1 MIKLGIVG
9 VTGLVGNKI
18 FEILK
23 EENLAQDVELFLMAS
38 EKSSNKKVFY
48 YGKIFDIF
56 ELNEKCLDF
65 GLDYVIFSAGDA
77 ISKVWAKRFVEKGTV
92 VIDNTN
98 AFRKDEEIPLVV
110 PEINSDK
117 LSNETM
123 LISNPNCSTI
133 QLAVVVD
140 VLMKMSKVKKIV
152 VSTYQ
157 SVSGAGRKA
166 LNDFKFNTGEYFPV
180 NIHENIIAE
189 IGSVDE
195 DGFCTEERKI
205 MFELNKILDS
215 KFEVVAT
222 AVRVPVLYTHGESVY
237 VEFEDDFDVNELKKE
252 LQKVEHLRVDDLF
265 YSKDAINSNKT
276 FVCRIKQ
283 QNKKSVS
290 FFIFADNLRR
300 GAAFNAVGILK
311 RLIKLKNQH

>member
-1 MIKLGIVG
+1 MVKLGIVG

-18 FEILK
+18 LEILK

-38 EKSSNKKVFY
+38 EKSCNKKVFY

-65 GLDYVIFSAGDA
+65 GLDYVIFSAGDE
-77 ISKVWAKRFVEKGTV
+77 ISKVWAKRFVEKRTV

-98 AFRKDEEIPLVV
+98 AFRKNEEVPLIV
-110 PEINSDK
+110 PEINADK

-166 LNDFKFNTGEYFPV
+166 LNDFKFDTGDYFPV

-237 VEFEDDFDVNELKKE
+237 VEF
-252 LQKVEHLRVDDLF
+252 
-265 YSKDAINSNKT
+265 
-276 FVCRIKQ
+276 
-283 QNKKSVS
+283 
-290 FFIFADNLRR
+290 
-300 GAAFNAVGILK
+300 
-311 RLIKLKNQH
+311 

>member
-18 FEILK
+18 LEILK

-38 EKSSNKKVFY
+38 EKSCNKKVFY

-65 GLDYVIFSAGDA
+65 GLDYVIFSAGDE

-98 AFRKDEEIPLVV
+98 AFRKNEEVPLIV
-110 PEINSDK
+110 PEINADK
-117 LSNETM
+117 LSNGTL

-140 VLMKMSKVKKIV
+140 VLMKMSKVKKTV

-166 LNDFKFNTGEYFPV
+166 LNDFKFDTGDYFPV

-189 IGSVDE
+189 IGTVDE
-195 DGFCTEERKI
+195 EGFCTEERKI

-237 VEFEDDFDVNELKKE
+237 VEFEDDFDVIKFKKE
-252 LQKVEHLRVDDLF
+252 MQKLEYLEVDDLF
-265 YSKDAINSNKT
+265 YSKDVINSNKT

-283 QNKKSVS
+283 QNSKSVS
-290 FFIFADNLRR
+290 FFVFADNLRR
-300 GAAFNAVGILK
+300 GAAYNAVGILK
-311 RLIKLKNQH
+311 KLIELKK